1 MDCKSPCTVNGF
13 MLSEELSSTQPLKY
27 KPQQTKSGLGSFLF
41 FCLYSCLLLSLFPHQ
56 GNRTGL
62 FSTSWAPE
70 VPFLPPPLLPVPKSL
85 LPSPTICPSGPAGA
99 LLALG
104 LAHPGRL
111 PLTCAESPAP
121 PQVLLLLPRNCSA
134 PWPGEKATR
143 RDGVLAHQPQGN
155 H

>member
-1 MDCKSPCTVNGF
+1 

-41 FCLYSCLLLSLFPHQ
+41 FCLYSCLLLSLFPPQ
-56 GNRTGL
+56 DNRTGL

-85 LPSPTICPSGPAGA
+85 LPSPTICPPGPAGA

-104 LAHPGRL
+104 LARPGHL
-111 PLTCAESPAP
+111 PLTCAEPPAP
-121 PQVLLLLPRNCSA
+121 PQVLLSSAAASPTELLGALARGKSYTSRWSFGTSA
-134 PWPGEKATR
+134 SGEPS
-143 RDGVLAHQPQGN
+143 VLPEG
-155 H
+155 